1 MTYPSKSKPET
12 LEVVRAS
19 AQQQMVVANLLELYA
34 HDFSEF
40 LDVKPGDDGR
50 FGYKNLELYWS
61 DPTRHPL
68 LVKLDGSLAGV
79 VLVKR
84 GSEVS
89 GNPDVWDMAEF
100 FVLRGFRRR
109 GIGTRIALDVWR
121 KFPGPWEVRVMQRN
135 DSACQFWQNAVSTF
149 AGDTAISSIFEKN
162 GERWHLFSFESPDP
176 IDATSAH

>member
-1 MTYPSKSKPET
+1 MTDPSNNRVEK

-19 AQQQMVVANLLELYA
+19 SQQQAVVANLLELYA

-40 LDVKPGDDGR
+40 LDVKPNDDGR

-61 DPTRHPL
+61 DPSRHPF
-68 LVKLDGSLAGV
+68 LVRLDGSLAGV

-89 GNPDVWDMAEF
+89 GNRDVWDMVEF

-109 GIGTRIALDVWR
+109 GIGTRIALDVWG

-135 DSACQFWQNAVSTF
+135 DSACQFWRNAVSTF
-149 AGDTAISSIFEKN
+149 AGNGASSSRFEKN
-162 GERWHLFSFESPDP
+162 GEPWHLFSFQSPDLVG
-176 IDATSAH
+176 ATATY